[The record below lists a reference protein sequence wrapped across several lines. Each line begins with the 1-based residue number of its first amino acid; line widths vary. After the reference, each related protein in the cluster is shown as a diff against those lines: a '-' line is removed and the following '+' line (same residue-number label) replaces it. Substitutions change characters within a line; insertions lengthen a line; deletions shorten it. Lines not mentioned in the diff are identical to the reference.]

1 MKEVRLTGGMKE
13 VVVVPVV
20 KREEG
25 ERVENYREVTL
36 LQTAYKIYAA
46 VLAERLREEVEGK
59 DLASESSEF

>member
-1 MKEVRLTGGMKE
+1 M
-13 VVVVPVV
+13 VVVPVV

-36 LQTAYKIYAA
+36 LQTTYKIYAA

-59 DLASESSEF
+59 DFASESSEF